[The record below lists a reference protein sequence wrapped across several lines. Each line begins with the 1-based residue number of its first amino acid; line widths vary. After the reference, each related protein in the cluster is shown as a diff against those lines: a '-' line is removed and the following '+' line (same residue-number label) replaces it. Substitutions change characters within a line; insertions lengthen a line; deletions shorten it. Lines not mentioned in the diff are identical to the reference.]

1 MEVNISL
8 DVWSAM
14 PDSRRRIDPAEEQGI
29 AAQEERKAGGTHS
42 PAHRPNVCLAPPCSD
57 EPHSEAAH
65 AKQCDER

>member
-29 AAQEERKAGGTHS
+29 AAQEERE
-42 PAHRPNVCLAPPCSD
+42 RLAARIRLRTARTCV
-57 EPHSEAAH
+57 
-65 AKQCDER
+65 